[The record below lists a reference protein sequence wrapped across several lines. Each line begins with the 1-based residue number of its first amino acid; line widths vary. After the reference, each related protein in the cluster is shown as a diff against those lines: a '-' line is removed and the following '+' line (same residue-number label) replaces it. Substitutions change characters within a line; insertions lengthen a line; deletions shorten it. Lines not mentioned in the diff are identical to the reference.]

1 MAPLSQLG
9 SVATP
14 VQLRRSGNQFFVPV
28 QIMSLPADLLLDTG
42 TSSTNLSWAPN
53 GAKVWRNSSDSPTL
67 NQ

>member
-28 QIMSLPADLLLDTG
+28 QIMSLPA
-42 TSSTNLSWAPN
+42 AQ
-53 GAKVWRNSSDSPTL
+53 RNIFSRSIPACLRSLRRKRATA
-67 NQ
+67 NSA